1 MLTNLSDID
10 LKLLRVFVAVAEAQG
25 VSAAQETL
33 LMNQS
38 TISTHLAS
46 LETRL
51 GFRLCQRG
59 RSGFRLTPKGERML
73 IACRSLFNAARDFT
87 RVSQS
92 LNGLLTGDLQIGL
105 VDNLVSL
112 PGNPFSQAIKH
123 FQRRHQ
129 DVQLQCRICSP
140 NEIEQGLLHRQLD
153 LGIGYFGQQLETL
166 RYQPWLEETQ
176 AIYCSEDHPLF
187 AVEEPEREQIENA
200 RWVKRGYLLAQQLCP
215 ISPPHLAAVA
225 HHMESV
231 AHLVLSGACL
241 GYLPTHYAARWV
253 EQGLLRQLGG
263 AALSYRA
270 TLSLV
275 SRPVQP
281 DEALNALLEDLARAG
296 EKKAP
301 HARGLTDVN

>member
-1 MLTNLSDID
+1 
-10 LKLLRVFVAVAEAQG
+10 
-25 VSAAQETL
+25 
-33 LMNQS
+33 
-38 TISTHLAS
+38 
-46 LETRL
+46 
-51 GFRLCQRG
+51 
-59 RSGFRLTPKGERML
+59 ML

-153 LGIGYFGQQLETL
+153 LGIGYFGQQLEAL

-176 AIYCSEDHPLF
+176 AIYCSADHPLF
-187 AVEEPEREQIENA
+187 TVEEPEREQIENA

-215 ISPPHLAAVA
+215 IAPPHLAAVT

-231 AHLVLSGACL
+231 AHLVLSGTCL
-241 GYLPTHYAARWV
+241 GYLPTHYATRWV

-263 AALSYRA
+263 TALSYRA
-270 TLSLV
+270 TLSW
-275 SRPVQP
+275 S
-281 DEALNALLEDLARAG
+281 A
-296 EKKAP
+296 AP
-301 HARGLTDVN
+301 SSPTRR

>member
-33 LMNQS
+33 MMNQS

-140 NEIEQGLLHRQLD
+140 SEIEQGLLHRQLD
-153 LGIGYFGQQLETL
+153 LGIGYFGQQLEAL

-176 AIYCSEDHPLF
+176 AIYCSADHPLF
-187 AVEEPEREQIENA
+187 AVESPEREQIENA

-215 ISPPHLAAVA
+215 IAPPHLAAVA

-231 AHLVLSGACL
+231 AHLVLSGTCL

-270 TLSLV
+270 VLSLV
-275 SRPVQP
+275 SRPVEP
-281 DEALNALLEDLARAG
+281 DEALNALLEDLVRAG
-296 EKKAP
+296 EKNPAFAG
-301 HARGLTDVN
+301 HDDV